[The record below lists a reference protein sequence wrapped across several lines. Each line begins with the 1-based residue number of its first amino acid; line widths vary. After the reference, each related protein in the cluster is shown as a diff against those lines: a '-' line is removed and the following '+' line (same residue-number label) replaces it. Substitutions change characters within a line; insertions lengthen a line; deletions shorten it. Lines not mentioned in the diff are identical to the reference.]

1 MSQGRPPRPTRDLHL
16 WEIRGIRDVLAA
28 FVVASLFWLGYAMRD
43 VTVPL
48 LVALL
53 LAYLFEP
60 LIAWTAK
67 ARWIP
72 FGRLGAVSWLL
83 TIITVILVIGLG
95 LLVPRVVSQA
105 AGVVNDVQSG
115 LIRTRLT
122 RLVGEYV
129 PPEYQQS
136 VMEVILFLP
145 ESDDS
150 TESAQASAG
159 TPQEI
164 DADAKAAHS
173 SETKDSHVASSV
185 LVDAA
190 KNSSVDLLG
199 IAGTT
204 GRVAWAVVGKAIAI
218 GMLAFLIPFYFFFF
232 SLHWPGIVKFCNS
245 LLPETHRP
253 TIVPLLERMDGA
265 VAGFVR
271 GRIVIALIMAVLYAV
286 GWAVIGVPYAIL
298 LSIIVGAFSLVPF
311 LGLVGIPVAILL
323 LAIAELDL
331 PEAQR
336 MVWWGVLLWPT
347 VVFAIV
353 NALDGWVLTPL
364 VAGKATNLDPVTIFV
379 AVLAGG
385 SVMGAYGMLLA
396 IPIAACGKILLSDL
410 IIPKLRE
417 LALRP
422 RADTSE

>member
-1 MSQGRPPRPTRDLHL
+1 
-16 WEIRGIRDVLAA
+16 VLAA
-28 FVVASLFWLGYAMRD
+28 LVIGVLFWLGYAMRD

-60 LIAWTAK
+60 IIAWMSRT
-67 ARWIP
+67 RWIP
-72 FGRLGAVSWLL
+72 FGRIGGVSLLL
-83 TIITVILVIGLG
+83 TAITLVLVIGLG

-105 AGVVNDVQSG
+105 AGVVHDVQSG
-115 LIRTRLT
+115 LVRTRLT
-122 RLVGEYV
+122 RLVDEYV
-129 PPEYQQS
+129 PPEYQGS
-136 VMEVILFLP
+136 VMEVIMFLP
-145 ESDDS
+145 ES
-150 TESAQASAG
+150 TEDPQPAQ
-159 TPQEI
+159 
-164 DADAKAAHS
+164 AKAAKPATEPA
-173 SETKDSHVASSV
+173 ETDSGGDVKVASAATAV
-185 LVDAA
+185 LGAASDAA
-190 KNSSVDLLG
+190 QRQSIDLLG

-204 GRVAWAVVGKAIAI
+204 GRVAWAVVGQAIAV

-232 SLHWPGIVKFCNS
+232 SLHWPRIVEFCS
-245 LLPETHRP
+245 GMLPEAHRP
-253 TIVPLLERMDGA
+253 TLVPLLARMDGA

-286 GWAVIGVPYAIL
+286 GWAFVGVPYAIL
-298 LSIIVGAFSLVPF
+298 LSIIIGAFGLVPF

-323 LAIAELDL
+323 LAVAELDL

-336 MVWWGVLLWPT
+336 MAWWGVLLWPT

-364 VAGKATNLDPVTIFV
+364 IAGKATNLDPVTIFV

-396 IPIAACGKILLSDL
+396 IPIAACVKILLSDL
-410 IIPKLRE
+410 VIPKLRE
-417 LALRP
+417 LTLRP
-422 RADTSE
+422 RADTTT